1 MQNLARWT
9 KALAAAAMLSVVG
22 TANAQFQPTL
32 QGQLR
37 TDAGELFSGTV
48 DLRLSLHTSATGTTP
63 LQQFVQNGVAV
74 SGGVFSVKLPFDSL
88 KYNNTSG
95 LFVGIEVK
103 NPSNA
108 WVELTPRQGLGA
120 APVALTLP
128 GLIVSTGEVVDVNI
142 APNVGSVGLVR
153 QGSWQSLTCVTNGEL
168 RAVTPALLNYGN
180 APITGT
186 LNIRPGAGMTNPPL
200 VTTTF
205 TIQPNSSA
213 ERITLPTGVAFSAGD
228 VYTVEV
234 APYPTDDLR
243 WYGGYGD
250 VYPGGTSGASTPPI
264 ETGGDYAVQTIF
276 TSLTAARTYAFGGD
290 LRSWNFTTEGTA
302 YIGLAAVNQLDADSA
317 NVMGAITAGSFSVTG
332 PVTANNAS
340 FSGKLGIGATSPTAQ
355 LQVRAPSVP
364 SGFQVHVTNDVVA
377 NASFRTTGMRVSDA
391 GFFEVSN
398 TISGPNFARLSG
410 TGAWSAVSDAR
421 LKSDVSP
428 AEGLLDA
435 ALKLR
440 PVTFR
445 WNADGTKDTGLIAQ
459 EVRAVLPSFV
469 VGDESR
475 EMLTVDYP
483 HLSVVAI
490 GAVQELEAKVATLEQ
505 ENRRLQEQ
513 VNQIHAALQ
522 DIQRQKQS
530 K

>member
-1 MQNLARWT
+1 MKVLSRWT
-9 KALAAAAMLSVVG
+9 RAVAAAAILSVAG
-22 TANAQFQPTL
+22 TASAQFQPTL

-48 DLRLSLHTSATGTTP
+48 DLRLSLHTSANGGTP
-63 LQQFVQNGVAV
+63 LQQFVQSGVAV
-74 SGGVFSVKLPFDSL
+74 SGGVFSVKLPFDSW
-88 KYNNTSG
+88 KYGNSGG

-128 GLIVSTGEVVDVNI
+128 GLIISSGEVVDVNI
-142 APNVGSVGLVR
+142 SFGAGALSLVR
-153 QGSWQSLTCVTNGEL
+153 QGAWQSMTCTTSGEL
-168 RAVTPALLNYGN
+168 RAVVPALQNVGTGLV
-180 APITGT
+180 TGT
-186 LNIRPGAGMTNPPL
+186 INIRPGTGMTNPPL

-205 TIQPNSSA
+205 SIQPNSSVG
-213 ERITLPTGVAFSAGD
+213 RITLPTGVAFSAGD

-234 APYPTDDLR
+234 QPYPNNDLR
-243 WYGGYGD
+243 WFSAFGD
-250 VYPGGTSGASTPPI
+250 VYPGGTSGASSPAIAFTNDNAI
-264 ETGGDYAVQTIF
+264 QTIF
-276 TSLTAARTYAFGGD
+276 TSHAAPRTYNFGGD
-290 LRSWNFTTEGTA
+290 VQAWNLTTEGTA
-302 YIGLAAVNQLDADSA
+302 YIGLADVAQLDANDATVSG
-317 NVMGAITAGSFSVTG
+317 VLTAGSAVVNG
-332 PVTANNAS
+332 PLTANDAVV
-340 FSGKLGIGATSPTAQ
+340 SGQLGVGTTLPTAR
-355 LQVRAPSVP
+355 LQVRSPSVP
-364 SGFQVHVTNDVVA
+364 SGFQVHVTNDAVP

-398 TISGPNFARLSG
+398 SISGPNFARLSG

-445 WNADGTKDTGLIAQ
+445 WNADGSKDTGLIAQ

-490 GAVQELEAKVATLEQ
+490 GAVQELEAKVATLER

-513 VNQIHAALQ
+513 VNQINAALQ
-522 DIQRQKQS
+522 EIQRQKQL

>member
-1 MQNLARWT
+1 MA
-9 KALAAAAMLSVVG
+9 G
-22 TANAQFQPTL
+22 TASAQFQPTV

-37 TDAGELFSGTV
+37 TDAGELFSGTI
-48 DLRLSLHTSATGTTP
+48 DLRLSLHTSANGTTP

-74 SGGVFSVKLPFDSL
+74 SGGVFSVKLPFDSW
-88 KYNNTSG
+88 KYGNSGG

-108 WVELTPRQGLGA
+108 WVELTPRQALGA

-128 GLIVSTGEVVDVNI
+128 GLTISSAEVVDVNVTFPTG
-142 APNVGSVGLVR
+142 ALSVVR
-153 QGSWQSLTCVTNGEL
+153 QGAWQSLTCNTAGEL
-168 RAVTPALLNYGN
+168 RVVVPALQNFGT
-180 APITGT
+180 APISGT
-186 LNIRPGAGMTNPPL
+186 INIRPGAGMTNPPL

-205 TIQPNSSA
+205 SIQPNASVGP
-213 ERITLPTGVAFSAGD
+213 ITLPSAVAFSPGD

-234 APYPTDDLR
+234 APFPNNDLR
-243 WYGGYGD
+243 WYSSYGD
-250 VYPGGTSGASTPPI
+250 VYAGGTAGASSPAIAFATDFAI
-264 ETGGDYAVQTIF
+264 QTVF
-276 TSLTAARTYAFGGD
+276 TSGSAGRTYSFGGD
-290 LRSWNFTTEGTA
+290 LRAYNFTTEGTA
-302 YIGLAAVNQLDADSA
+302 YIGLADVSALTASAVAVSGVL
-317 NVMGAITAGSFSVTG
+317 TAGSAVVNG
-332 PVTANNAS
+332 PLTANDAVV
-340 FSGKLGIGATSPTAQ
+340 SGQLGIGTTQPTAR
-355 LQVRAPSVP
+355 LQVRSASVP
-364 SGFQVHVTNDVVA
+364 SGFQVHVTNDAVA

-398 TISGPNFARLSG
+398 TIAGPNFARLSS

-469 VGDESR
+469 VGEESR

-490 GAVQELEAKVATLEQ
+490 GAVQELESKVATLER

-513 VNQIHAALQ
+513 VNQINAALQ